1 MNFEEE
7 QKMENKDIRRMAAGS
22 GVRLWQV
29 AAEIG
34 MNDSAFS
41 RKLRRELKPAEKDD
55 VTPKT
60 GFL

>member
-1 MNFEEE
+1 
-7 QKMENKDIRRMAAGS
+7 MENKDIRRKAAGS

-41 RKLRRELKPAEKDD
+41 RKLRKELKPAEKER
-55 VTPKT
+55 VLAAIEKLAREVEAH
-60 GFL
+60 G